1 MYATD
6 ISDEAD
12 FCTVEFVLMNP
23 TMWNDQ
29 NGFLTTLK
37 NQVYHK
43 NSVFYEQSY
52 DINCWWDRPLVVALK
67 HSEEIK
73 LFQQQEAYK

>member
-1 MYATD
+1 
-6 ISDEAD
+6 
-12 FCTVEFVLMNP
+12 
-23 TMWNDQ
+23 MWNDQ

-73 LFQQQEAYK
+73 

>member
-1 MYATD
+1 VYATD

-12 FCTVEFVLMNP
+12 FCTVEFVWMNP

-29 NGFLTTLK
+29 NRFLTTLK

-43 NSVFYEQSY
+43 NSSVFYQL
-52 DINCWWDRPLVVALK
+52 LVGSTTGSGFETLK
-67 HSEEIK
+67 
-73 LFQQQEAYK
+73 